1 MFESRDKEGIEV
13 SGMLF
18 WKAVS
23 WTKNMN
29 SSKSVLSIFMKLIL
43 SSRVAEK
50 AAGEQWTATSMNLF

>member
-13 SGMLF
+13 SGILF

-29 SSKSVLSIFMKLIL
+29 SSESVLSIFMKLIL

-50 AAGEQWTATSMNLF
+50 AAGEL

>member
-1 MFESRDKEGIEV
+1 
-13 SGMLF
+13 
-18 WKAVS
+18 
-23 WTKNMN
+23 MN